1 MIGLHLAIH
10 TQYYLP
16 EIGAPQA
23 RLSALAER
31 ATQRGH
37 QVTVLTAM
45 PNYPRGKIY
54 PGYGGIFCKEKMNGV
69 DILRSF
75 IYPTQNTDILQRLTN
90 YFSFVFSSATIGS
103 LRLNNIDF
111 LLTESP
117 PLFLGMSGFLL
128 SRLKRSRW
136 IFNVSDLWPKSAAF
150 LDVLSESGLA
160 YRISSWLERFCYH
173 RAWLVSGQSE
183 SILDDISQRFPRC
196 RTFHFSN
203 GVDTKKFA
211 ADIGNKQFSRGLG
224 TNNEFIVTYA
234 GLHGIAQGLD
244 QIIRVASQLQEK
256 KGLRFVLIGDGPEKE
271 QLVKMAR
278 KINLSNVT
286 FLDPCPK
293 DEIPPLLA
301 ASNLILV
308 PLKKHLPGA
317 VPSKLYEAMASS
329 KPVILVAEGEAA
341 DIVNRTRS
349 GIVITP
355 GDINGIKE
363 TIVMLKKSPSHCK
376 KLGKNGREAAQNYFD
391 RTTIVDRFID
401 YLEVH
406 T

>member
-117 PLFLGMSGFLL
+117 PLFFGDV
-128 SRLKRSRW
+128 W
-136 IFNVSDLWPKSAAF
+136 VSLKSA
-150 LDVLSESGLA
+150 
-160 YRISSWLERFCYH
+160 
-173 RAWLVSGQSE
+173 
-183 SILDDISQRFPRC
+183 
-196 RTFHFSN
+196 
-203 GVDTKKFA
+203 
-211 ADIGNKQFSRGLG
+211 
-224 TNNEFIVTYA
+224 
-234 GLHGIAQGLD
+234 
-244 QIIRVASQLQEK
+244 
-256 KGLRFVLIGDGPEKE
+256 
-271 QLVKMAR
+271 
-278 KINLSNVT
+278 
-286 FLDPCPK
+286 
-293 DEIPPLLA
+293 
-301 ASNLILV
+301 
-308 PLKKHLPGA
+308 
-317 VPSKLYEAMASS
+317 
-329 KPVILVAEGEAA
+329 
-341 DIVNRTRS
+341 
-349 GIVITP
+349 
-355 GDINGIKE
+355 
-363 TIVMLKKSPSHCK
+363 
-376 KLGKNGREAAQNYFD
+376 
-391 RTTIVDRFID
+391 
-401 YLEVH
+401 
-406 T
+406 

>member
-1 MIGLHLAIH
+1 
-10 TQYYLP
+10 
-16 EIGAPQA
+16 
-23 RLSALAER
+23 
-31 ATQRGH
+31 
-37 QVTVLTAM
+37 
-45 PNYPRGKIY
+45 
-54 PGYGGIFCKEKMNGV
+54 
-69 DILRSF
+69 
-75 IYPTQNTDILQRLTN
+75 
-90 YFSFVFSSATIGS
+90 
-103 LRLNNIDF
+103 
-111 LLTESP
+111 
-117 PLFLGMSGFLL
+117 MSGFLL